1 MISIEALY
9 QRAPV
14 SPDGAAFI
22 VGDDKWKYGW
32 LAAQAERLARGLTGR
47 GIRKRRSYRAATTNS
62 SAQQSARALVILVT
76 QDPRMQTAGTL

>member
-1 MISIEALY
+1 MTPIEALY

-32 LAAQAERLARGLTGR
+32 LAAQAERLARGLTGLAFEKAIVSPCDHKFECSAIGSSTR
-47 GIRKRRSYRAATTNS
+47 YSRYKRSENADGQPT
-62 SAQQSARALVILVT
+62 
-76 QDPRMQTAGTL
+76 